1 VLGQLPLQLVAAT
14 AMAAFTIMVHLAG
27 LASLIALMRLHD
39 RDPHT
44 RRARDRQVAVMLL
57 VVFGLFG
64 LHGAEIWSYAL
75 LYKAV
80 GATSDFEQALYFSTT
95 IYVTIGYG
103 DLTLTK
109 AWRILGAIEGANGI
123 ILLGWSTAF
132 FVSVVG
138 RLRWL
143 EHDAAL

>member
-1 VLGQLPLQLVAAT
+1 
-14 AMAAFTIMVHLAG
+14 
-27 LASLIALMRLHD
+27 
-39 RDPHT
+39 
-44 RRARDRQVAVMLL
+44 MLL

-95 IYVTIGYG
+95 TYVTIGYG